1 MQYMLNA
8 VQAFYGSIFKLL
20 FLSIFSFIFLSCDV
34 SSQVESDG
42 RSGNV
47 VKIIDGDT
55 YDIILDG
62 KQTRIRMFGIDAP
75 ERGMDYY
82 KASKQYLGELC
93 MNQVLHLDI
102 VNTDR
107 YGRIVAK
114 SFLADGRELGAEMI
128 RAGMAWH
135 FKRYSDDEVSATLE
149 TTARENQVG
158 LWSIS
163 NPTPPWDYRK
173 RKKSK

>member
-1 MQYMLNA
+1 MFNA
-8 VQAFYGSIFKLL
+8 AQAFYGKIPKLL
-20 FLSIFSFIFLSCDV
+20 FFLIFSFILLSCELG
-34 SSQVESDG
+34 SRVERDG
-42 RSGNV
+42 TSENV

-55 YDIILDG
+55 YDIIVDG

-82 KASKQYLGELC
+82 KVSKQYLGELC
-93 MNQVLHLDI
+93 MNQGIHLEI

-114 SFLADGRELGAEMI
+114 SFLSDGRELGAEMI

-135 FKRYSDDEVSATLE
+135 FKRYSDDEVLATLE

-163 NPTPPWDYRK
+163 NPIPPWDYRA

>member
-1 MQYMLNA
+1 MLN
-8 VQAFYGSIFKLL
+8 VGWGFYGKILKLL
-20 FLSIFSFIFLSCDV
+20 FPSIISFIFLSCNLNSEV
-34 SSQVESDG
+34 NGG
-42 RSGNV
+42 RIAGNV
-47 VKIIDGDT
+47 VRIVDGDT
-55 YDIILDG
+55 YDIIVDG

-82 KASKQYLGELC
+82 KVSKQYLGELC
-93 MNQVLHLDI
+93 MNQGIHLEI

-135 FKRYSDDEVSATLE
+135 FKRYSDDEVLATLE

-163 NPTPPWDYRK
+163 NPIPPWDYRA

>member
-1 MQYMLNA
+1 MLNA
-8 VQAFYGSIFKLL
+8 VYAFYVTIFKLL
-20 FLSIFSFIFLSCDV
+20 FLSIFSFIFLSCDL
-34 SSQVESDG
+34 SSQAESNG

-62 KQTRIRMFGIDAP
+62 RQTRIRMFGIDAP

-82 KASKQYLGELC
+82 KVSKEYLGELC
-93 MNQVLHLDI
+93 MNQLIHLDI

-135 FKRYSDDEVSATLE
+135 FKRYSDDEVLATLE

-163 NPTPPWDYRK
+163 NPIPPWDYRK
-173 RKKSK
+173 RKKSN

>member
-1 MQYMLNA
+1 MSI
-8 VQAFYGSIFKLL
+8 AFRSIYKNLL
-20 FLSIFSFIFLSCDV
+20 RLLSLSILFSIFLSCDV
-34 SSQVESDG
+34 SSQHESNNL
-42 RSGNV
+42 SGNV

-55 YDIILDG
+55 YDIIVDG

-82 KASKQYLGELC
+82 KVSKQYLGELC
-93 MNQVLHLDI
+93 MNQGIHLEI

-114 SFLADGRELGAEMI
+114 SFLPDGRELGAEMI

-135 FKRYSDDEVSATLE
+135 FKRYSDDQVLATLE

-163 NPTPPWDYRK
+163 NPIPPWDYRA

>member
-1 MQYMLNA
+1 MSI
-8 VQAFYGSIFKLL
+8 AFRSIYKHLL
-20 FLSIFSFIFLSCDV
+20 RLLSLSILSCIFLSCDV
-34 SSQVESDG
+34 SSQHESNNL
-42 RSGNV
+42 SGNV

-55 YDIILDG
+55 YDIIVDG

-82 KASKQYLGELC
+82 KVSKQYLGELC
-93 MNQVLHLDI
+93 MNQGIHLEI

-135 FKRYSDDEVSATLE
+135 FKRYSDDEVLATLE

-163 NPTPPWDYRK
+163 NPIPPWDYRA